1 MWNYGTTFPPSPT
14 FNPLSTFVFTS
25 LVKTFLS
32 ACAGGRR
39 TRKVGRL
46 SRKRRSFPDTDFDK
60 RERRGKK
67 SCTKKKKQQLEQ
79 GGKGS
84 KKSLPPS
91 SSSSFPSAKSGLNN
105 GYFLFQ
111 SPPLYMSKEN
121 LP

>member
-1 MWNYGTTFPPSPT
+1 MWNCGTTSSPSPT

-60 RERRGKK
+60 GERRGEEK
-67 SCTKKKKQQLEQ
+67 
-79 GGKGS
+79 
-84 KKSLPPS
+84 
-91 SSSSFPSAKSGLNN
+91 
-105 GYFLFQ
+105 
-111 SPPLYMSKEN
+111 LYEEEEATAGTGRKRK
-121 LP
+121 